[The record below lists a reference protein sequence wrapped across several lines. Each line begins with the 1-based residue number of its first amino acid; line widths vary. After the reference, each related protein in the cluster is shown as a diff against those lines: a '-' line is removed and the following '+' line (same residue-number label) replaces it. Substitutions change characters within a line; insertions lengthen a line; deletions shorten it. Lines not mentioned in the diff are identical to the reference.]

1 MNQLNNY
8 FKNGALILVVV
19 MLITIP
25 NMHVYS
31 SIGSYQIVSSA
42 AIVANKVHQPF
53 PVSDYAN
60 ITDLGGIF
68 AISSEAVEYGIAHG
82 LLSDPSSYDPSS
94 YGYYTTRGSISKN
107 YAKYDFSGFD
117 N

>member
-1 MNQLNNY
+1 MEQVNNY
-8 FKNGALILVVV
+8 FKNGALILAVV

-25 NMHVYS
+25 NLHVYS
-31 SIGSYQIVSSA
+31 SIGSYKIASSA
-42 AIVANKVHQPF
+42 IAANRAHQSF
-53 PVSDYAN
+53 AVNDYAN

-68 AISSEAVEYGIAHG
+68 GITEGLEDTAARVLMGLPSSEF
-82 LLSDPSSYDPSS
+82 
-94 YGYYTTRGSISKN
+94 GYYPTRAIPKT

>member
-1 MNQLNNY
+1 MSIMNQLNNY
-8 FKNGALILVVV
+8 LKNGALILAVV
-19 MLITIP
+19 MLITIL

-31 SIGSYQIVSSA
+31 SIGSYQTASS

-53 PVSDYAN
+53 PVSDYTSRLTE
-60 ITDLGGIF
+60 IGGVF
-68 AISSEAVEYGIAHG
+68 ALTIEGLEATAARALIGLPSSEVGCY
-82 LLSDPSSYDPSS
+82 P
-94 YGYYTTRGSISKN
+94 TRSISKN

>member
-8 FKNGALILVVV
+8 LKNGALILVVA

-42 AIVANKVHQPF
+42 IAANRVHQSF
-53 PVSDYAN
+53 VISNYAN
-60 ITDLGGIF
+60 TEDFANVIL
-68 AISSEAVEYGIAHG
+68 AISGEVYEYAIAHG
-82 LLSDPSSYDPSS
+82 LLSDPSSY
-94 YGYYTTRGSISKN
+94 GYYPTCKTISKP
-107 YAKYDFSGFD
+107 YAKYNFSGFD

>member
-1 MNQLNNY
+1 MKQTNNY
-8 FKNGALILVVV
+8 FKNGALILVVA

-60 ITDLGGIF
+60 IITEIGGIF
-68 AISSEAVEYGIAHG
+68 GITIEGIEETVVRALIGLPSTDFGCPQVHG
-82 LLSDPSSYDPSS
+82 I
-94 YGYYTTRGSISKN
+94 ISKT

>member
-8 FKNGALILVVV
+8 FKNGALILAVV

-82 LLSDPSSYDPSS
+82 LLSDPSSY
-94 YGYYTTRGSISKN
+94 GYYPTRGSISKN

>member
-8 FKNGALILVVV
+8 LKNGALILVAV
-19 MLITIP
+19 MLITVP
-25 NMHVYS
+25 NLNVYS
-31 SIGSYQIVSSA
+31 SIGSYKIASS

-53 PVSDYAN
+53 PVSDYTSRLTE
-60 ITDLGGIF
+60 IGGVFVLTIEGLE
-68 AISSEAVEYGIAHG
+68 ATAARALSGLPLSEFGCY
-82 LLSDPSSYDPSS
+82 P
-94 YGYYTTRGSISKN
+94 TRAISKN